1 MDLRKEIEYQQAR
14 NNESAMQLRDMEC
27 RVKDR
32 EDQQYA
38 MRKDLEQSK
47 YQNSQMRDGNIDML
61 SEKDALEKHAQVLQ
75 QQNDEISRELDKFCE
90 TDEYVRSQLDRRG
103 RVFGIRSKN
112 EQELQRSF
120 YRIEEVRSKSPQRRY

>member
-14 NNESAMQLRDMEC
+14 NNELAMQLRDMEF

-38 MRKDLEQSK
+38 MRKDLDQSK

-90 TDEYVRSQLDRRG
+90 TDEYVRS
-103 RVFGIRSKN
+103 
-112 EQELQRSF
+112 
-120 YRIEEVRSKSPQRRY
+120 